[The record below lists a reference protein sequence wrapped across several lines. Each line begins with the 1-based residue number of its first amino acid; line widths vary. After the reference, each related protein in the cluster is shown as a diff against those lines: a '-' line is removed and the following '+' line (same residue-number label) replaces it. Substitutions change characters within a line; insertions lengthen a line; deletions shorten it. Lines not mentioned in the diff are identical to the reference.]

1 MRDAHREALEATVAE
16 TRDDDGFLACILA
29 GSVAKGWE
37 RPDSDVDVVV
47 VATDEEYERRLA
59 EWDLQ
64 FYDVHETTHGKVPV
78 DGKVVDVAFLE
89 EVRERGSEPAR
100 AAFVDVD
107 VRYTEDPEITTLV
120 DDIATYPSE
129 HRTDR
134 IETFYSQM
142 QAYRWYV
149 GEAEKRDNAYL
160 AHHTATQLALFGG
173 RLLLANDETLFPYH
187 KWFPRV
193 LAGVD
198 DKPDETMDRF
208 EALLAERTTEAAD
221 AFVTAIENHREWE
234 TPEAGWPVRFLL
246 DREWQWR
253 DGQPALE
260 EL

>member
-1 MRDAHREALEATVAE
+1 MRADHREALETTVAE
-16 TRDDDGFLACILA
+16 TRADDGLIACILA

-47 VATDEEYERRLA
+47 VATEAEYERRRA

-64 FYDVHETTHGKVPV
+64 FYDVRETSHGEVPV

-89 EVRERGSEPAR
+89 EVAAEGSEPAR

-107 VRYTEDPEITTLV
+107 VRYTDDPAIPDLV
-120 DDIATYPSE
+120 SEIATYP
-129 HRTDR
+129 TDEKTER

-149 GEAEKRDNAYL
+149 GEAEKRDNTYL
-160 AHHTATQLALFGG
+160 AHHTAAQLALFGG

-187 KWFPRV
+187 KWFPRM
-193 LAGVD
+193 LAAAD
-198 DKPDETMDRF
+198 DKPDETMALF
-208 EALLAERTTEAAD
+208 ETLLAERTTDAAD
-221 AFVTAIENHREWE
+221 AFVTAIEDHREWE
-234 TPEAGWPVRFLL
+234 TPEVGWPVRFLL

>member
-1 MRDAHREALEATVAE
+1 MRADHREALEATVAE
-16 TRDDDGFLACILA
+16 TEDDDGLVACILA
-29 GSVAKGWE
+29 GSIAKGWE

-47 VATDEEYERRLA
+47 VATDEEYERRYA

-64 FYDVHETTHGKVPV
+64 FYDVRETSHGEVPV

-89 EVRERGSEPAR
+89 EVAERGSEPAR
-100 AAFVDVD
+100 AAFVDVE
-107 VRYTEDPEITTLV
+107 VRYTEDSEIPTLV
-120 DDIATYPSE
+120 DEVATYPTGE
-129 HRTDR
+129 KTDR

-160 AHHTATQLALFGG
+160 AHHTASQLALFGG

-193 LAGVD
+193 LAAVED
-198 DKPDETMDRF
+198 RPDETMDLF
-208 EALLAERTTEAAD
+208 ETLLAERTTDAAD
-221 AFVTAIENHREWE
+221 AFVTAIEDHREWE
-234 TPEAGWPVRFLL
+234 TPEVGWPVRFLL

>member
-1 MRDAHREALEATVAE
+1 MRADHREALEATVAE
-16 TRDDDGFLACILA
+16 TRADDGLVACILA

-37 RPDSDVDVVV
+37 RSDSDVDVIV
-47 VATDEEYERRLA
+47 VATDEEYERRYVD
-59 EWDLQ
+59 WDLQ
-64 FYDVHETTHGKVPV
+64 FYDVRETSGGEVPV
-78 DGKVVDVAFLE
+78 DGKVVDVDFLE
-89 EVRERGSEPAR
+89 EVAEGGSEPAR
-100 AAFVDVD
+100 AAFVDAD
-107 VRYTEDPEITTLV
+107 VRYTEDPTVPSLV

-129 HRTDR
+129 RGTER

-193 LAGVD
+193 LADVED
-198 DKPDETMDRF
+198 RPPETMDLF
-208 EALLAERTTEAAD
+208 ETLLAERTTDAAD
-221 AFVTAIENHREWE
+221 AFVTAIEDHREWE
-234 TPEAGWPVRFLL
+234 TPDVGWPVRFLL